1 LGKFLSK
8 KNIAWLYLLVAFLC
22 FLGVAD
28 WNTIIH
34 ELSHD
39 GGSYKR
45 ALEQV
50 IGALDAGSAVAL
62 ASLAYLAY
70 QEMRHDDDWITVVIQ
85 YPDGREPLKVDNAF
99 QREEC
104 SRSELQGILG
114 GVHGSGRYEIAY
126 MSSAELRAEIKRV
139 KTSTAQELIIPL
151 QVGDFLRERIEPI
164 SVADDRPLAF
174 WNISNHPIEGWSE
187 AQKQA
192 ALELAPEAELV
203 DVAFP
208 SVSPEWGE
216 KEVVQEAKKVAEGW
230 KSALAGERRV
240 SCAMVAGEP
249 TMCVLLVREL
259 QALGVS
265 CYNATTERVVA
276 ESEGEKR
283 SRFTFVRFRAWPVGS
298 PKA

>member
-1 LGKFLSK
+1 MKK

-28 WNTIIH
+28 WGVITH
-34 ELSHD
+34 EVLHD
-39 GGSYKR
+39 GGSLKR
-45 ALEQV
+45 ALEQL

-62 ASLAYLAY
+62 AVLAYLAY
-70 QEMRHDDDWITVVIQ
+70 QEMRHDDDWITVVIH

-99 QREEC
+99 QREDC

-114 GVHGSGRYEIAY
+114 VVHGSGRYEIAY

-151 QVGDFLRERIEPI
+151 AVGDLLRERIEPT

-187 AQKQA
+187 DQKKA

-216 KEVVQEAKKVAEGW
+216 DEVEREAKKMIEGW
-230 KSALAGERRV
+230 GEALAGERKV
-240 SCAMVAGEP
+240 SCAMVAGEA
-249 TMCVLLVREL
+249 TMSVLLVREL
-259 QALGVS
+259 QALGVA
-265 CYNATTERVVA
+265 CYSATTERVS
-276 ESEGEKR
+276 ETIEGEKR
-283 SRFTFVRFRAWPVGS
+283 SHFTFVRFRAWPTS
-298 PKA
+298 EEQRS